1 MTNNGPSPITRFFA
15 DAATGIAWLTGR
27 PSAFLACCVLVIVWA
42 AFGPASNYSDTWLLI
57 INTVTTIVTFLMVF
71 LIQNTQNRDGAAIQA
86 KLDQLILVGKGANRY
101 VGIEKLTDDEIEE
114 LREKCRE
121 RAKQEI
127 LGAAAS
133 AR

>member
-1 MTNNGPSPITRFFA
+1 M
-15 DAATGIAWLTGR
+15 IA
-27 PSAFLACCVLVIVWA
+27 WA

-71 LIQNTQNRDGAAIQA
+71 LIQNTQNRHGAAIQA
-86 KLDQLILVGKGANRY
+86 KLDQLILVGEAANRY

-121 RAKQEI
+121 RARAEL
-127 LGAAAS
+127 LGDAAG